1 MIFGYARVS
10 TEDQITDRQI
20 DALTAYGCDEIFE
33 EKISGT
39 ERSRP
44 QLDALLAK
52 LRQGDKL
59 VVYEL
64 KRLGRNTRQLL
75 ELAEWFEKMGV
86 EFVSLTEQI
95 DTTTP
100 MGRFVFTTW
109 CALAQLDRD
118 IIAENTKS
126 GLAAARA
133 RGRMGGRPRKDP
145 KKVEMA
151 LKMYASGEY
160 SMKEIAEA
168 TDMSK
173 SAIRIYA
180 REYGVSKKGK
190 EPKVK
195 DPDEVRRSTQQY
207 QRDYY
212 LGNRDKIA
220 AQRKAKREAEKQQKE
235 EVKKA

>member
-10 TEDQITDRQI
+10 TEEQITDRQI
-20 DALTAYGCDEIFE
+20 DALTAYGCDEIFQ
-33 EKISGT
+33 EKVSGM

-44 QLDALLAK
+44 KLAALLDK
-52 LRQGDKL
+52 LRSGDKL

-133 RGRMGGRPRKDP
+133 RGRLGGRPRKDP

-160 SMKEIAEA
+160 TMKEIVEA
-168 TDMSK
+168 TDISE

-180 REYGVSKKGK
+180 REYDISRQSRQAR
-190 EPKVK
+190 
-195 DPDEVRRSTQQY
+195 DPEEVRRRTQQY

-212 LGNRDKIA
+212 HANRDRIA

>member
-10 TEDQITDRQI
+10 TEQQLTDRQM
-20 DALTAYGCDEIFE
+20 DALREYGCDEILE

-39 ERSRP
+39 KAERP
-44 QLDALLAK
+44 QLNRLLEK
-52 LRQGDKL
+52 LRSGDTV

-75 ELAEWFEKMGV
+75 DLVESFSQKGI

-133 RGRMGGRPRKDP
+133 RGRCGGRPSVDP
-145 KKVEMA
+145 TTLNRALRMYDSKKFSV
-151 LKMYASGEY
+151 
-160 SMKEIAEA
+160 KEIQDQTGISSA
-168 TDMSK
+168 TLY
-173 SAIRIYA
+173 R
-180 REYGVSKKGK
+180 
-190 EPKVK
+190 
-195 DPDEVRRSTQQY
+195 
-207 QRDYY
+207 Y
-212 LGNRDKIA
+212 LG
-220 AQRKAKREAEKQQKE
+220 KRQSA
-235 EVKKA
+235 

>member
-10 TEDQITDRQI
+10 TEEQITDRQI

-33 EKISGT
+33 EKISGM

-44 QLDALLAK
+44 QLAALLAK

-75 ELAEWFEKMGV
+75 ELAERFEEMGV

-133 RGRMGGRPRKDP
+133 RGHQGGRPRKDQ

-151 LKMYASGEY
+151 LKMYASGEHT
-160 SMKEIAEA
+160 MKEITEA
-168 TDMSK
+168 TGLSK
-173 SAIRIYA
+173 STIRLYA
-180 REYGVSKKGK
+180 REYDISRQTGDPGK
-190 EPKVK
+190 
-195 DPDEVRRSTQQY
+195 VRRSTQEY

-212 LGNRDKIA
+212 LANRDKIA
-220 AQRKAKREAEKQQKE
+220 AQRKAKREAEKQRKKE

>member
-10 TEDQITDRQI
+10 TEEQVTDRQL
-20 DALTAYGCDEIFE
+20 DALNAYGCDEIFE

-39 ERSRP
+39 RRRRP
-44 QLDALLAK
+44 ELDALLAK
-52 LRQGDKL
+52 LRRDDTL

-75 ELAEWFEKMGV
+75 ELAEQFARTGV

-118 IIAENTKS
+118 IISENTKS

-133 RGRMGGRPRKDP
+133 RGRAGGRPRVDRTA
-145 KKVEMA
+145 VQTA
-151 LKMYASGEY
+151 VKMYRSGQF
-160 SMKEIAEA
+160 SLKEIRAQ
-168 TDMSK
+168 T
-173 SAIRIYA
+173 
-180 REYGVSKKGK
+180 GVSK
-190 EPKVK
+190 
-195 DPDEVRRSTQQY
+195 STLY
-207 QRDYY
+207 AY
-212 LGNRDKIA
+212 L
-220 AQRKAKREAEKQQKE
+220 KADRL
-235 EVKKA
+235 